1 MKRDGKVTLPSL
13 YFLDPIIIIYYYAKC
28 KIMRQVKI
36 SSKTLIYGE
45 KERTYIKEMSLKTTL
60 SHIQQYGKVKYQPVE
75 KPIFNKEQQRL
86 YAEVIYGLTIF
97 KPEEISKLSP
107 KRKYE
112 IVTTFKKSQ
121 KILNEWKQEIINF
134 KVNGFLSKLFPK
146 SKVVIDLVNIN
157 GYEETIKCKHSFKE
171 LGLTQEVI
179 AKKLV
184 QCGILPPNFF
194 QLGLC
199 NQN

>member
-1 MKRDGKVTLPSL
+1 
-13 YFLDPIIIIYYYAKC
+13 
-28 KIMRQVKI
+28 MRQVKVPAQ
-36 SSKTLIYGE
+36 TLIYGE
-45 KERTYIKEMSLKTTL
+45 KERTYVKEMSLKATL
-60 SHIQQYGKVKYQPVE
+60 GHIQQYGKVKYQPVE

-146 SKVVIDLVNIN
+146 SKVVIDLININ

>member
-1 MKRDGKVTLPSL
+1 
-13 YFLDPIIIIYYYAKC
+13 
-28 KIMRQVKI
+28 MRQTKV
-36 SSKTLIYGE
+36 SPQTLIYGE
-45 KERTYIKEMSLKTTL
+45 KERTYIKEMSLKSTL

-107 KRKYE
+107 KKKYE

-121 KILNEWKQEIINF
+121 KILNEWKQEIINV
-134 KVNGFLSKLFPK
+134 KINGFLSKMFPK
-146 SKVVIDLVNIN
+146 SNIVNQIISIN
-157 GYEETIKCKHSFKE
+157 GYDETSKCKHSFKE
-171 LGLTQEVI
+171 LGLTQEMI

-184 QCGILPPNFF
+184 ECGVLPNNFF
-194 QLGLC
+194 QLQVC
-199 NQN
+199 K

>member
-1 MKRDGKVTLPSL
+1 
-13 YFLDPIIIIYYYAKC
+13 
-28 KIMRQVKI
+28 MRQTKVFPQ
-36 SSKTLIYGE
+36 TLIYGE
-45 KERTYIKEMSLKTTL
+45 KERTYIKEMSLKSTL

-121 KILNEWKQEIINF
+121 KILNEWKQEIINV
-134 KVNGFLSKLFPK
+134 KINGFLSKMFPK
-146 SKVVIDLVNIN
+146 SKIVNQIISIN
-157 GYEETIKCKHSFKE
+157 GYDETSKCKHSFKE
-171 LGLTQEVI
+171 LGLTQEMI

-184 QCGILPPNFF
+184 ECGVLPNNFF
-194 QLGLC
+194 QLQVC
-199 NQN
+199 K

>member
-1 MKRDGKVTLPSL
+1 
-13 YFLDPIIIIYYYAKC
+13 
-28 KIMRQVKI
+28 MRQVKI

-146 SKVVIDLVNIN
+146 SKVVIDIVSIN

>member
-13 YFLDPIIIIYYYAKC
+13 YFLDPIIIIYYTKC
-28 KIMRQVKI
+28 KIMRQVKVPAQ
-36 SSKTLIYGE
+36 TLIYGE
-45 KERTYIKEMSLKTTL
+45 KERTYVKEMSLKATL
-60 SHIQQYGKVKYQPVE
+60 GHIEQYGKVKYQPVE